1 MRKLVFILWMM
12 VCLFLPLAQDVRG
25 DEFGRNGHLIMLIKS
40 SKPKYE
46 IGEPISIIAALKNH
60 TDVPLIVNNRF
71 HPGRDLEWDLFHDG
85 FGYVQLK
92 TLPADPLKAEDFV
105 RMEPSEEIV
114 QVLPNLNEIFS
125 APLKAGRYALRVRY
139 MNKETPKGKETWTG
153 LIVTNLLWFEVKASE
168 KI

>member
-1 MRKLVFILWMM
+1 MRKLIFISII
-12 VCLFLPLAQDVRG
+12 LACFFFPQGQDIRA

-85 FGYVQLK
+85 FGYVPIK
-92 TLPADPLKAEDFV
+92 AMSSEPLKPDDFV
-105 RMEPSEEIV
+105 RMEVAEEIIRF
-114 QVLPNLNEIFS
+114 LPNLNEIFS
-125 APLKAGRYALRVRY
+125 APLKAGRYALRISYV
-139 MNKETPKGKETWTG
+139 NKEKPKGDETWTG
-153 LIVTNLLWFEVKASE
+153 LIVTNLLWFEVKPSE